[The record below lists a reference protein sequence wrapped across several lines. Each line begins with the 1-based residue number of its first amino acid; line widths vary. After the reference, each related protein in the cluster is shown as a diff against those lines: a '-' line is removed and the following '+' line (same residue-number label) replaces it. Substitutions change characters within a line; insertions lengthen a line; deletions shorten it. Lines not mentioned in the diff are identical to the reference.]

1 MKYGGSA
8 ENLISVLVVTGM
20 EYLGEIL
27 VQIFVFEGA
36 DVPLGGSVV
45 VVLMLAL
52 PWWAVPTKGVQP
64 NFDNTPSRPDSCKGA
79 FGR

>member
-52 PWWAVPTKGVQP
+52 P
-64 NFDNTPSRPDSCKGA
+64 
-79 FGR
+79 